1 MFQELCGPVAYKNVV
16 VLTTFWDQIPT
27 HEVGVKREAQLKSK
41 FFAKLVEGGAQFMRH
56 DGTVESTRKV
66 LRHILP
72 MPPTITRI
80 QTEIRKEG
88 KSLMETAAG
97 SVHSKEVEEAVA
109 NYKKGIADLTAEMA
123 TVKKSNK
130 TPRQELETE
139 LVELRNSLAEREWEQ
154 AELKKGLGEGRDL
167 RKRLDTNA
175 DMLRARLQPQIQS
188 STITTVMSPKH
199 TKLNDIYVKAFSTLR
214 MGLPIYEPSIDV
226 HLGDIGFMDENDGL
240 FHKLYNVAEPPVDID
255 SDGCPPPVNL
265 VKGAL
270 QREHLDAIYVSFMF
284 FLLYWRLFSHFP
296 RILVV
301 EAGYD

>member
-1 MFQELCGPVAYKNVV
+1 MFRELCGPVAYKNVV
-16 VLTTFWDQIPT
+16 VLTTYWDQVPT
-27 HEVGVKREAQLKSK
+27 HEVGAKREAQLKSK

-72 MPPTITRI
+72 MPPTITQI
-80 QTEIRKEG
+80 QTEIRKGGE
-88 KSLMETAAG
+88 SLMETAAG

-123 TVKKSNK
+123 TVKESNK

-139 LVELRNSLAEREWEQ
+139 LAELRNSLAEREREQ
-154 AELKKGLGEGRDL
+154 AELKKGLDEGRDL

-175 DMLRARLQPQIQS
+175 GVLRARFQPQIQS
-188 STITTVMSPKH
+188 SNITPRHK
-199 TKLNDIYVKAFSTLR
+199 DIYVKAFSTLR

-226 HLGDIGFMDENDGL
+226 QLGDIGFVDENDGL
-240 FHKLYNVAEPPVDID
+240 FHKLYNVAYPPVDIR
-255 SDGCPPPVNL
+255 GCPPAVNL

-270 QREHLDAIYVSFMF
+270 QYEHLDAIYVSFTF
-284 FLLYWRLFSHFP
+284 FLFYWRLFSHFP

-301 EAGYD
+301 EAEYD